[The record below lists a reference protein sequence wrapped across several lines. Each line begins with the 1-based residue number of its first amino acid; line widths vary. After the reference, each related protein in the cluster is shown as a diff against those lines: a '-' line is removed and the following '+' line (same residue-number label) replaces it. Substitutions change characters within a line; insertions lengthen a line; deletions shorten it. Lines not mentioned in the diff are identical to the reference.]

1 MGKLREMTILTPE
14 GENKGSNNGQVRSK
28 ALSATQY
35 EAIDLLVLR
44 GKEKM
49 TKGAIADKLGIN
61 PRTLRRWE
69 QDPMFIAE
77 YKRLVVQATTS
88 RMPEILNA
96 LTDAVIEDRSAAAA
110 KLLLQI
116 NGMLT
121 QSVEVKQVD
130 KHIDRDD
137 LERRL
142 NAIRQDEGRTLR

>member
-1 MGKLREMTILTPE
+1 MGKLREITVLTPDD
-14 GENKGSNNGQVRSK
+14 GNKGSNNGKVRGK

-44 GKEKM
+44 GKQKM
-49 TKGAIADKLGIN
+49 TKGAIAEKLGIN

-69 QDPMFIAE
+69 QDPVFIAE

-88 RMPEILNA
+88 RMPEILDA

-110 KLLLQI
+110 KLLLQMH
-116 NGMLT
+116 GMLT
-121 QSVEVKQVD
+121 QTVEVKQVE
-130 KHIDRDD
+130 KPIDRED

-142 NAIRQDEGRTLR
+142 KAVR

>member
-1 MGKLREMTILTPE
+1 MGKLREITVLTPQ
-14 GENKGSNNGQVRSK
+14 GANKGNNNGQVRGK

-44 GKEKM
+44 GKQKM
-49 TKGAIADKLGIN
+49 TKGAIAEKLGIN

-69 QDPMFIAE
+69 QDPVFINE

-88 RMPEILNA
+88 RMPEILDA

-110 KLLLQI
+110 KLLLQMH
-116 NGMLT
+116 GMLT
-121 QSVEVKQVD
+121 KTVEVKQVE
-130 KHIDRDD
+130 KPIDRED

-142 NAIRQDEGRTLR
+142 KAVR

>member
-1 MGKLREMTILTPE
+1 MYARREAKGLAHGSALERVLALVDEYYGITNQTTEVMQIGKLREMTILTPE
-14 GENKGSNNGQVRSK
+14 GANKGNSNGQVRGK

-44 GKEKM
+44 GKQKM

-88 RMPEILNA
+88 RMPEIL
-96 LTDAVIEDRSAAAA
+96 DA
-110 KLLLQI
+110 
-116 NGMLT
+116 
-121 QSVEVKQVD
+121 
-130 KHIDRDD
+130 
-137 LERRL
+137 
-142 NAIRQDEGRTLR
+142 

>member
-14 GENKGSNNGQVRSK
+14 GGNKGSNNGQVRGK

-44 GKEKM
+44 GKQKM
-49 TKGAIADKLGIN
+49 TKGAIANKLGIN

-88 RMPEILNA
+88 RMPEILDA
-96 LTDAVIEDRSAAAA
+96 LTDAVIEDKNAAAA
-110 KLLLQI
+110 RLLLQMH
-116 NGMLT
+116 GMLKQT
-121 QSVEVKQVD
+121 VEITHND
-130 KHIDRDD
+130 KPIDRTE

-142 NAIRQDEGRTLR
+142 KAVR